1 MNEIFVIQNVSINE
15 IELKDFGLLIS
26 ADTSIDLGDFDR
38 AAGSDELNNFLL
50 AGDVVRLIDGQ
61 MVNYEEAF
69 KTASQPF
76 ITVDNDYLDLYN
88 TTDTRL
94 NLLTYTDIPWSG
106 VRKITDDFSHTAGET
121 EITFVKSG
129 TYIVMA
135 RISTNHDSDVTRTS
149 STARLSIDT
158 GSGFNPIPGTDAWM
172 YNRDQ
177 TNGYDTCSIFCI
189 LDVNPGYKI
198 KISAIAVSGS
208 ANIFTLNNACSLV
221 IFSAKGEKGESGF
234 LNIQNEGTNIAAG
247 SFTTLNFTGK
257 DVNATDEGG
266 GVAKIDFSFSTLAAC
281 GTRRSTTLTPI
292 PNTWSDL
299 TMDITDIQTDPS
311 VIYHDTVNTDRI
323 YVYEDGI
330 YFVQASGVAN
340 NQLET
345 RIRINDTT
353 VIPGTSNKAGYNPGT
368 INADWELT
376 TFRVVDLSSGDYLT
390 PQVQATLASQ
400 TLQAGFVMSIFKL
413 SGVKG
418 DKGDKGDPGTPGSG
432 ANIIVSQN
440 GVAVPG
446 SPFSDLNFQGTYLN
460 LSSIDGSTVDI
471 SIGYPAPQVYG
482 TYYQLSQDLT
492 SSTSNSTSPQTKITL
507 VTSDLPLGTYKI
519 TAHWLWSRNTASN
532 SARFDIT
539 LNGTPQGTRSTIEI
553 EAGDTTDIRPETRIF
568 YRTISGVNTILLR
581 YWGES
586 TGNSTTIS
594 DATIEIIRVS

>member
-1 MNEIFVIQNVSINE
+1 MNEVFVIQNVSINE
-15 IELKDFGLLIS
+15 IELKDFGLFIS
-26 ADTSIDLGDFDR
+26 ADTSIDLGNFDR
-38 AAGSDELNNFLL
+38 AVSSDELNNYLL
-50 AGDVVRLIDGQ
+50 SQDVVRLIDGQ
-61 MVNYEEAF
+61 PVTYEEAF

-76 ITVDNDYLDLYN
+76 VTIDNDYLDLYS
-88 TTDTRL
+88 TADTRL
-94 NLLTYTDIPWSG
+94 NLSTYTDIPWSG
-106 VRKITDDFSHTAGET
+106 VRKITDDFSHTAGQT
-121 EITFVKSG
+121 EITFLKSG
-129 TYIVMA
+129 TYIIMA

-177 TNGYDTCSIFCI
+177 TNGYDTCSIFCV

-208 ANIFTLNNACSLV
+208 ANIFTLSNACSLV
-221 IFSAKGEKGESGF
+221 VFSAKGERGESCY

-257 DVNATDEGG
+257 DVNATDEGN
-266 GVAKIDFSFSTLAAC
+266 GVAKIDFSFSALSASSI
-281 GTRRSTTLTPI
+281 RRSTTLTPI
-292 PNTWSDL
+292 PNSWTDL

-311 VIYHDTVNTDRI
+311 VIYHDMVNTDRI
-323 YVYEDGI
+323 YVYQDGT
-330 YFVQASGVAN
+330 YFIQASGVAN

-345 RIRINDTT
+345 RIRINDSI
-353 VIPGTSNKAGYNPGT
+353 VIPGTSNKAGYNPGA

-376 TFRVVDLSSGDYLT
+376 TFRIVDLSSGDYLT

-400 TLQAGFVMSIFKL
+400 TLQAGFVMSVFKL

-440 GVAVPG
+440 GTEVAG
-446 SPFSDLNFQGTYLN
+446 SPFSNLNFQGSYLN

-471 SIGYPAPQVYG
+471 SIGFPIPQIYG
-482 TYYQLSQDLT
+482 SYYQLSESLT
-492 SSTSNSTSPQTKITL
+492 SSSSNSTSPQTKVTL
-507 VTSDLPLGTYKI
+507 TTPSLPLGTYKI
-519 TAHWLWSRNTASN
+519 TAHWMWNRNTASN
-532 SARFDIT
+532 SARFDVT
-539 LNGTPQGTRSTIEI
+539 LNGTAQGTNATMEM
-553 EAGDTTDIRPETRIF
+553 EAGDTTDWRPETRIF
-568 YRTISGVNTILLR
+568 YRTISGINTILLR

-586 TGNSTTIS
+586 TGNRTSIS
-594 DATIEIIRVS
+594 DASLEIIRVA